1 MTVAEANAII
11 ESISDNDKASW
22 EKTRWLGYITAL
34 TQGAKL
40 KNPTDLLKFSWEI
53 NEANSIEIKDI
64 RTVEEV
70 TKGLLQLMKKHENG
84 DGKIVDFSN
93 F

>member
-11 ESISDNDKASW
+11 ESISNTDKASW

-53 NEANSIEIKDI
+53 NEADSIEIKDT

-70 TKGLLQLMKKHENG
+70 TKNLLEIMNRL
-84 DGKIVDFSN
+84 
-93 F
+93 